1 MKKVL
6 SLLLVFAV
14 LLGVM
19 LVAVSCGTTTD
30 PGTKPDETKPTES
43 DTAPGK
49 TETGAETEDP
59 RIKPDIPETYDFHG
73 EVYRVGGWSI
83 PGWDEMARGIRDVV
97 SEGYNAD
104 VVNDAVYERNTA
116 IQDNYQIV
124 IEFDHVPY
132 VEFRDKL
139 IRDAQ
144 VGDAEWNVVYP
155 LMNTFGGLVLN
166 NALSNIRYAPHVDLS
181 KPWYDQSCLDYLAV
195 SDAVFAVSTAASI
208 NDKDG
213 TAALAFNKVAAQDND
228 LPDLYEITSKGDWT
242 IEILDQCCRGV
253 LADLNG
259 DQVFDEHDFYGFL
272 GKHDVAPSFKDGFE
286 SMIITKDSDGMYE
299 FTLGSEYDIEVSE
312 VILEF
317 MSEDYFFNQ
326 HLYGMSD
333 PDFTQKFGAGEG
345 LFFWMRMDEVTN
357 LRAAE
362 TDFGILPIPKYDE
375 HQTRYYDL
383 VMPDGDSILAVP
395 ISNDAP
401 EVTGFVLEALTAE
414 SYYTVYPAFF
424 DVVMMGKCT
433 RDPESRDMLGIIF
446 NSRTYDTGLVQ
457 GLGGFMNEYVL
468 YAQMH
473 HGDVAFT
480 SLYKTY
486 ESKIGDSLE
495 KINQLIDNWNAE

>member
-1 MKKVL
+1 
-6 SLLLVFAV
+6 
-14 LLGVM
+14 M

-30 PGTKPDETKPTES
+30 PGTKPDETKQPES

-49 TETGAETEDP
+49 TETDAETEDP

-228 LPDLYEITSKGDWT
+228 LPDLYEITSRGDWT

-326 HLYGMSD
+326 HLYEMSD

-362 TDFGILPIPKYDE
+362 TDFGILPIPKYDDS
-375 HQTRYYDL
+375 QDYYHSYVSKNTSSL
-383 VMPDGDSILAVP
+383 LSIPFAVT
-395 ISNDAP
+395 D
-401 EVTGFVLEALTAE
+401 EKLEFTGMILEALSAD
-414 SYYTVYPAFF
+414 SLYTLQPAYI
-424 DVVMMGKCT
+424 DQALKT
-433 RDPESRDMLGIIF
+433 KYARDEESREMIPLVMAHRVWDPGMVYGFGGISDTYLYLYNQHRSLATIVAEMTNAINRDIEKF
-446 NSRTYDTGLVQ
+446 NLTVQ
-457 GLGGFMNEYVL
+457 
-468 YAQMH
+468 
-473 HGDVAFT
+473 T
-480 SLYKTY
+480 SL
-486 ESKIGDSLE
+486 D
-495 KINQLIDNWNAE
+495 